1 MARKS
6 VRLFLRS
13 HDSMLIDGCGRRIDY
28 LRLSVTDRCD
38 LRCAYCMPPEFD
50 SYEIPDNWLSF
61 SEIVRICRIFIDLG
75 VSRVRLTGGEPLVRS
90 RIGDLVQDVGQLPGL
105 NDLSLSTNGTRLTQ
119 FASKLLA
126 SGVTRLNVSL
136 DTLSP
141 VRFLTLTRR
150 DALHDVLAGLEV
162 ARESGFRLIKI
173 NMVWLPEFNG
183 DELDAMIKYC
193 MERNFVLRLI
203 ENMPMG
209 DSARQLGSSSLQPL
223 IGQLRERFHL
233 VDHIVA
239 GGGPAR
245 YLGTPDRSFS
255 VGFITPMSQ
264 HFCEACNRVR
274 VSVTGR
280 LHLCLGQNDHLELL
294 PMLRGGSPDHEIA
307 NQIRAAVMQKPLSH
321 EFQKNPM
328 KVVRIMAS
336 TGG

>member
-1 MARKS
+1 
-6 VRLFLRS
+6 
-13 HDSMLIDGCGRRIDY
+13 MLIDACGRRIDY

-50 SYEIPDNWLSF
+50 DYEIPDHWLTF

-75 VSRVRLTGGEPLVRS
+75 VSRVRITGGEPLVRS
-90 RIGDLVQDVGQLPGL
+90 RVGDLIQDIGQLPGL
-105 NDLSLSTNGTRLTQ
+105 SDLSLSTNGTRLKQ
-119 FASKLLA
+119 FAPKLLA

-136 DTLSP
+136 DTLSRS
-141 VRFLTLTRR
+141 RFLTLTRR
-150 DALHDVLAGLEV
+150 DALHDVLAGLDV
-162 ARESGFRLIKI
+162 VRESGFRLIKI

-183 DELDAMIKYC
+183 DELDAMIEYC
-193 MERNFVLRLI
+193 MKRSFVLRLI

-209 DSARQLGSSSLQPL
+209 DTARRLGSSSLQPL
-223 IGQLRERFHL
+223 IVQLRERFHL

-245 YLGTPDRSFS
+245 YLATPDRSFS

-274 VSVTGR
+274 LSVTGT
-280 LHLCLGQNDHLELL
+280 LHLCLGQNDRLELL
-294 PMLRGGSPDHEIA
+294 PMLRGGSTDQEIA
-307 NQIRAAVMQKPLSH
+307 DQIRAAVMQKPLSH
-321 EFQKNPM
+321 EFQTTPK
-328 KVVRIMAS
+328 KIVRFMAS